1 MSTSEAVDSITVST
15 RKNSEVSLIPRDW
28 STAAVFSPMKQVAV
42 REIVVNGNTWRM
54 GVESPLNGLPSSAI
68 DMAHVRVLLAV
79 LSFWQ
84 GQNPLSMSLKELAR
98 RAAGSHGG
106 ALFRLLRQ
114 RLGDLR
120 DYWIDVELQNG
131 DKRSFPAISRIEVS
145 SRKIKSPQQRLALE
159 EWPEKKS
166 LSHDD
171 GLRSLQLE
179 NVALAPEFAEFLSDF
194 TNLMHVR
201 LDVLR
206 TLSSDVAQAIY
217 LFIPSRAVHRAQ
229 ADPWKIN
236 LANLFQQLGMKVAPS
251 KSMRKKALEQHGAK
265 SVIRQLDNA
274 IILNGKL
281 RVCLRL
287 NKDKSD
293 WMLLAWV
300 EELSELP
307 DLTNSKSALV
317 KVWRESGRREDEL
330 AKLLRSPLP
339 DLSDEECYLS
349 EAAKVDLANVERFL
363 RLCKVALGSNRLR
376 RVIAELKVDVAEKRG
391 VNKPTGALVWR
402 LLNAIAEPVGSAVK
416 SKVHE
421 LDC

>member
-1 MSTSEAVDSITVST
+1 
-15 RKNSEVSLIPRDW
+15 
-28 STAAVFSPMKQVAV
+28 
-42 REIVVNGNTWRM
+42 
-54 GVESPLNGLPSSAI
+54 
-68 DMAHVRVLLAV
+68 
-79 LSFWQ
+79 
-84 GQNPLSMSLKELAR
+84 
-98 RAAGSHGG
+98 
-106 ALFRLLRQ
+106 
-114 RLGDLR
+114 
-120 DYWIDVELQNG
+120 
-131 DKRSFPAISRIEVS
+131 
-145 SRKIKSPQQRLALE
+145 
-159 EWPEKKS
+159 
-166 LSHDD
+166 
-171 GLRSLQLE
+171 LRSLQLE

-274 IILNGKL
+274 VILNGKL

-317 KVWRESGRREDEL
+317 KAWRESGRREDEL

-416 SKVHE
+416 GPRA
-421 LDC
+421 